1 MQEFII
7 SALMMVIKEIAVYT
21 NILNCRIKKYFA
33 DILNKN
39 NINLTPEQFLVMD
52 WLWKEQAISQQRIA
66 EVIQKDKNSV
76 TKFIDSLEKKNLV
89 YRTVD
94 KVDRRINKVAL
105 TQEGVDMELATTE
118 VAIDF
123 MNDVVK
129 GIDENDLKTF
139 VKVSLQMKE
148 NLERNENKS

>member
-1 MQEFII
+1 MREFII
-7 SALMMVIKEIAVYT
+7 LALMMVIKEIAVYT

-52 WLWKEQAISQQRIA
+52 WLWKEQPISQQRIA

-89 YRTVD
+89 FRTVD
-94 KVDRRINKVAL
+94 KEDRRINKIAL
-105 TQEGVDMELATTE
+105 TQEGADMELMTIE

-139 VKVSLQMKE
+139 VKVSLQMKD
-148 NLERNENKS
+148 NLEKNEKKS

>member
-1 MQEFII
+1 
-7 SALMMVIKEIAVYT
+7 MMVIKEIAVYT
-21 NILNCRIKKYFA
+21 NILNCRIKKYFS
-33 DILNKN
+33 DKLNEN

-52 WLWKEQAISQQRIA
+52 WLWKEQPISQQRIA

-89 YRTVD
+89 FRTVD
-94 KVDRRINKVAL
+94 KEDRRINKIAL
-105 TQEGVDMELATTE
+105 TREGADMELATTE

-129 GIDENDLKTF
+129 GIDENDLKTY
-139 VKVSLQMKE
+139 VRVLLQMRKNME
-148 NLERNENKS
+148 GGGQED

>member
-1 MQEFII
+1 
-7 SALMMVIKEIAVYT
+7 MVIKEIAVYT
-21 NILNCRIKKYFA
+21 NILNCRIKKYFS
-33 DILNKN
+33 DKLNEN

-52 WLWKEQAISQQRIA
+52 WLWKEQPISQQRIA

-89 YRTVD
+89 FRTVD
-94 KVDRRINKVAL
+94 KEDRRINKIAL
-105 TQEGVDMELATTE
+105 TQEGADMELATTE

-129 GIDENDLKTF
+129 GIDENDLKTY
-139 VKVSLQMKE
+139 VRVLLQMRKNME
-148 NLERNENKS
+148 GGGQED

>member
-1 MQEFII
+1 
-7 SALMMVIKEIAVYT
+7 MMVIKEIAVYT

-89 YRTVD
+89 FRAVD
-94 KVDRRINKVAL
+94 EVDRRINKIAL
-105 TQEGVDMELATTE
+105 TQKGADMELQ
-118 VAIDF
+118 
-123 MNDVVK
+123 N
-129 GIDENDLKTF
+129 
-139 VKVSLQMKE
+139 
-148 NLERNENKS
+148 